1 MSKKKATTKK
11 LTKTTPVDKKSVN
24 NSATAANTYGRSC
37 LPTGSLTGFDDAY
50 IPMGS
55 KKMKAQNQKRHQ
67 EVNESQVMTW
77 TIKDMFGSSS
87 TVAAAI
93 REKAKVDMQRAQMD
107 MHNLVVNALMQVG
120 DTARAREVVD
130 VMMTKIKT
138 NECDVEESK
147 C

>member
-1 MSKKKATTKK
+1 
-11 LTKTTPVDKKSVN
+11 
-24 NSATAANTYGRSC
+24 
-37 LPTGSLTGFDDAY
+37 
-50 IPMGS
+50 MGS
-55 KKMKAQNQKRHQ
+55 KKMKAQNQRRHQ
-67 EVNESQVMTW
+67 EANESQAMTW
-77 TIKDMFGSSS
+77 TMKDMVGSSS

-93 REKAKVDMQRAQMD
+93 RKKAEVDMQRAQMD